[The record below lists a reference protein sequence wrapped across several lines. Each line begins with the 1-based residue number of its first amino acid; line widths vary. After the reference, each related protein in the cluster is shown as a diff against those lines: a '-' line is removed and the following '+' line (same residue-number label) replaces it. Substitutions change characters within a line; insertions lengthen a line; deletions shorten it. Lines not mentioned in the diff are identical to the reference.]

1 MATSQDLQPLK
12 GFRDYYPADFALT
25 KYIFSKFQETTISYG
40 FEQYDGPIVEPFDL
54 YANKSSDELLNE
66 QAFNL
71 TDRDGRKLLLRPE
84 MTPSLARMVA
94 ARAMELPYPI
104 RWTNI
109 GLRFRYEAPQKGRSR
124 EFYQMDCDILGSD
137 SQIAD
142 IEILSLIVSF
152 FKNLGATNQEFEV
165 RINSRSILSKALT
178 DCIQSPVDIKQ
189 VIQAIDRKEKVSNE
203 AFEKN
208 LASLGLSTSEIT
220 TVTNLLEDSDAY
232 SEFFKDFLALLP
244 EETRECIVVDPC
256 IARGFDY
263 YTGLVFE
270 AKAKKGLSRSI
281 MGGGR
286 YDNLV
291 EKYNAKQHVAGV
303 GFAISNVVIEEFL
316 KENDLLPTLASVPTQ
331 VLVTIFDGKTIS
343 NSLAIGEQ
351 LRNRGIACE
360 VYPYDETQLKKQFEY
375 ADKKGIPYVAIIGPD
390 EVREG
395 KVTLKDL
402 AKRTQ
407 ESLTIEQLLSEFK

>member
-25 KYIFSKFQETTISYG
+25 KYIFTKFRETTVAYG

-54 YANKSSDELLNE
+54 YANKSSEELLSE

-71 TDRDGRKLLLRPE
+71 IDRDGKKLLLRPE

-152 FKNLGATNQEFEV
+152 FKNLGATNQEFEI
-165 RINSRSILSKALT
+165 RINSRAILSKALT
-178 DCIQSPVDIKQ
+178 NIITSTVDTKQ
-189 VIQAIDRKEKVSNE
+189 VIQAIDRKEKVSKE
-203 AFEKN
+203 AFDKN
-208 LASLGLSTSEIT
+208 LESLGLSASEIT
-220 TVTNLLEDSDAY
+220 SVTSLLEDSDKY
-232 SEFFKDFLALLP
+232 SVFFKDFLALIP
-244 EETRECIVVDPC
+244 EETRNCIIVDPC

-270 AKAKKGLSRSI
+270 AKAKKGLTRSI

-316 KENDLLPTLASVPTQ
+316 KDNGLLPTLTSVPTQ
-331 VLVTIFDGKTIS
+331 VLITVFDGETMS
-343 NSLAIGEQ
+343 NSLKLGEQ
-351 LRNRGIACE
+351 LRNRGVACE
-360 VYPYDETQLKKQFEY
+360 IYPYDATQLKKQLEY

-390 EVREG
+390 EAREG

-402 AKRTQ
+402 SKRTQ
-407 ESLTIEQLLSEFK
+407 ESITLAQLFAKFK